1 MKAWLGKAFGA
12 LFGGGKTTEKVTEI
26 VDEAV
31 HTGQERMEQDSKDTA
46 AARDEPSI
54 YNLAF
59 NAIVDGVNRLQR
71 PSWGAYFLGGVAG
84 WWDLPDVEK
93 INAYWAG
100 MITLYL
106 TFLFGGRAL
115 LKDLPAAIAAIIK
128 VRK

>member
-1 MKAWLGKAFGA
+1 MSFWKKAVGA
-12 LFGGGKTTEKVTEI
+12 LFGGGKTTEKVMEI
-26 VDEAV
+26 TDEAIN
-31 HTGQERMEQDSKDTA
+31 TSQERMEQDSKDTA
-46 AARDEPSI
+46 AAREGASI

-84 WWDLPDVEK
+84 WWELSDVEK

-115 LKDLPAAIAAIIK
+115 LKDLPAAIAAILK
-128 VRK
+128 VKGK